1 MSTVKKSFLQKCR
14 DFIGSS
20 KKGKKKKQPQP
31 KILPD
36 VQFRFISL
44 LNLRRMIGFAAL

>member
-20 KKGKKKKQPQP
+20 KKGKKKPNPNQKSYMMYRSV
-31 KILPD
+31 L
-36 VQFRFISL
+36 
-44 LNLRRMIGFAAL
+44 